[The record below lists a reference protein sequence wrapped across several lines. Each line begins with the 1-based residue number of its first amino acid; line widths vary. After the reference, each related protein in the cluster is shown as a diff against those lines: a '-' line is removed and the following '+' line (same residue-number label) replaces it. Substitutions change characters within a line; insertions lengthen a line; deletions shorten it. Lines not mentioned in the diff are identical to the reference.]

1 MCKKFIDNIN
11 PLIGVWGIITGVKVC
26 KKYID
31 NISPLIG
38 VWGIITGVKVCKKY
52 IDNIS
57 RRGMGYNYK
66 CKKVKKIY

>member
-1 MCKKFIDNIN
+1 VCKKFIDNIN

-31 NISPLIG
+31 NIS
-38 VWGIITGVKVCKKY
+38 
-52 IDNIS
+52 
-57 RRGMGYNYK
+57 RRGMGYNYR